1 MAAILDFSKFSFSA
15 EEIRAVKELIFDEV
29 IESPELS
36 LFATVYPGIVYD
48 KEVGFVGEG
57 GLVGVAGQ
65 GCDPV
70 PQDYNIG
77 SRKIKW
83 EPKKWE
89 ILIHQCADDLEDTA
103 ALYSMKTGTAFNDF
117 TSSDYMAIVVEV
129 LSNNVKEF
137 IIRLVWFNDTD
148 AENAV
153 VEQLPTAA
161 ATEQTTGQ
169 AIVGTVY
176 AGVSAETSGAVKC
189 ALEDG
194 TVVYLAAAA
203 ATGNAVAETVYYSKD
218 TVNTTTVISGGD
230 ITPGVAVKYFNI
242 INGFFKQMEVQ
253 VTENSKRLV
262 EIAENAGAT
271 YEEQELEPDAAQG
284 YLKKVIYNADLRLRR
299 NQNTII
305 LCTQTVYDAY
315 EQSLELQDGKVL
327 ESMYVNLVDG
337 MTGLKIKGRVL
348 VAMPIWD
355 KIIEAYYNNGIRLIN
370 PHRVVYTTKEVL
382 AVGVDSES
390 SFGDMDIWY
399 NKDERKVK
407 MESMGKADAK
417 LLNPQLFQ
425 IAI

>member
-65 GCDPV
+65 GCDPE

-77 SRKIKW
+77 SRVVKW
-83 EPKKWE
+83 EPKNWE
-89 ILIHQCADDLEDTA
+89 ILIHQCAKDLEDTA
-103 ALYSMKTGTAFNDF
+103 ALYSLKTGTAINDF
-117 TSSDYMAIVVEV
+117 TSSDYIAIVVEV
-129 LSNNVKEF
+129 LSKSVKEF
-137 IIRLVWFNDTD
+137 VIRLVWFNDTD

-161 ATEQTTGQ
+161 ATEQTTGE
-169 AIVGTVY
+169 AIAGVVY
-176 AGVSAETSGAVKC
+176 AGVTSETEGAVKC
-189 ALEDG
+189 ALADG

-203 ATGNAVAETVYYSKD
+203 AAGNAVADTIYYSKD
-218 TVNTTTVISGGD
+218 TVNKTTVISGGD

-253 VTENSKRLV
+253 VTANEDQLV
-262 EIAENAGAT
+262 TITENAGAT
-271 YEEQELEPDAAQG
+271 YAAQKLTPANVRDT
-284 YLKKVIYNADLRLRR
+284 YLPGLIYDANIILRGME
-299 NQNTII
+299 NGVI
-305 LCTQTVYDAY
+305 LCTQSFYDAY
-315 EQSLELQDGKVL
+315 SKSLKGVSLAEL
-327 ESMYVNLVDG
+327 YVNLTEGIKVLTYDG
-337 MTGLKIKGRVL
+337 IPL
-348 VAMPIWD
+348 VPMKIWD
-355 KIIEAYYNNGIRLIN
+355 KIIKAYYNNGIRLVN
-370 PHRVVYTTKEVL
+370 PHRAIYVTKDVL

-417 LLNPQLFQ
+417 LLNPELFQ